1 MDYTI
6 FTKMRLKDDMK
17 VFVLNQPAEYPPLS
31 NHVVDTTKADFVHL
45 FVKSQAELM
54 TLFNQAASALITDGL
69 FWVSYP
75 KSAKKGEYDLNRDS
89 LWETVIPL
97 GFHPVSQV
105 SLGGEWSAIRLRENV
120 PGVEYVHPS
129 KKKKE

>member
-17 VFVLNQPAEYPPLS
+17 VFVLNQPAEYPSFP
-31 NHVVDTTKADFVHL
+31 NHEIDSKEASFVHL
-45 FVKSQAELM
+45 FVKSQAELISF
-54 TLFNQAASALITDGL
+54 FNQAANALITDGL

-75 KSAKKGEYDLNRDS
+75 KSTKKGEYDLNRDS

-105 SLGGEWSAIRLRENV
+105 SLGDEWSAIRLRENV